1 MGIFPARLFLRQS
14 SAFERCPDSDDGRDV
29 AIILDDEYV
38 LLDRPITLPI
48 AWDPREAGVSPYEIP
63 IMISLR

>member
-1 MGIFPARLFLRQS
+1 MGIFPAGLFLHQS

-38 LLDRPITLPI
+38 LLDRLIILPI
-48 AWDPREAGVSPYEIP
+48 ASDPRGAGVSLYEIP
-63 IMISLR
+63 IVISLR